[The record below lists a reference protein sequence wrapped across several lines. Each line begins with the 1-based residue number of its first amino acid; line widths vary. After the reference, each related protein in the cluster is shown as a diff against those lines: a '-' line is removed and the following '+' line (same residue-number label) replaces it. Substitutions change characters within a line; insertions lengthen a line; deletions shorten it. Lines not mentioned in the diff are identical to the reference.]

1 MIAVLAL
8 PRAEGLR
15 ASRPACAPYG
25 PEGSPGGTA
34 ERGRGTRGDVDH
46 QLAEVAKSR
55 GAWGVW
61 ASRASS
67 PSRGSDF
74 KTDAQPGA
82 RILTGSVTDSGVE
95 RKSRWGFEPRDET
108 LSSKGRQGTVRSRLC
123 GASLQKPYE
132 VLALA
137 LRTEFDMSQRRGAN
151 LLRHF
156 QNTPFPGTLAADGF
170 C

>member
-1 MIAVLAL
+1 MVIAFRPR
-8 PRAEGLR
+8 PRAERLR
-15 ASRPACAPYG
+15 ASRPACAPDDG
-25 PEGSPGGTA
+25 LGLAGWTGGSGA
-34 ERGRGTRGDVDH
+34 GTRGDVDH
-46 QLAEVAKSR
+46 RRAEVAKSR

-137 LRTEFDMSQRRGAN
+137 LRTEFDM
-151 LLRHF
+151 
-156 QNTPFPGTLAADGF
+156 
-170 C
+170 